1 MKINTE
7 ELLKQAKADAQE
19 DLQVAKDSFN
29 HLTEEELYWQPAPGK
44 WSVGECLEH
53 LNITFRNYM
62 PKMKTGIQQGI
73 EKNWK
78 AKEIFKTG
86 LIGQNFTNSFR
97 LDENNQPRRR
107 VKTFKNFE
115 PNNLPKRNPRVREEF
130 AENMTAFIAQIDQAA
145 QVNLQK
151 VKVTSAIGPI
161 FRFRLGD
168 VLRFVNVHNH
178 RHLVQAQRVIQESE
192 KRKEER
198 MKS

>member
-19 DLQVAKDSFN
+19 DLKVAKESFD

-53 LNITFRNYM
+53 LNITSRNYM
-62 PKMKTGIQQGI
+62 PKIKVGIQQGL
-73 EKNWK
+73 EKGWQ
-78 AKEIFKTG
+78 AQGIFKTG

-107 VKTFKNFE
+107 VKTFKSFE
-115 PNNLPKRNPRVREEF
+115 PNNLPQRNPRVREEF
-130 AENMTAFIAQIDQAA
+130 AENMAQFIAQIDQAA
-145 QVNLQK
+145 QVNLNK
-151 VKVTSAIGPI
+151 VKITSAIGPI

-168 VLRFVNVHNH
+168 VFRFLNVHTH
-178 RHLVQAQRVIQESE
+178 RHLIQAQRVVLLSE
-192 KRKEER
+192 KQRR
-198 MKS
+198 PSP